1 MNKKLIALAIATLP
15 AAALADVTLYG
26 RLAAGVEHDSVKT
39 VDGQKLSQNNVEDYL
54 SWIGFKGQEDLGN
67 GLKALWQVE
76 SQVSLDGTNPEGSS
90 VGRFASRDSFV
101 GLAGDFGKI
110 RLGKLTN
117 AQRDMFDLD
126 VWNNSNGANALDIF
140 KRTAARPNNAVR
152 YDSPDFAGFSAS
164 VLWGSGE
171 NKNTSANNKSSDVV
185 NVGLTYR
192 NAGFFVQYGHD
203 QRKNVADTNTKGK
216 ADTLEAGYAA
226 NGLLVSVGLQRTTGY
241 DWDEYAYY
249 NETTGFTFNPG
260 LKSKEAALTVAY
272 SIGAITPKLSLA
284 KGWDQKL
291 DGQKL
296 ADTDYSQWIVG
307 ADYALSK
314 RTKLTLAHGQLRF
327 GDNAGYS
334 VQSGNNTF
342 AGIID
347 DVKKQNTTSLSM
359 EHWF

>member
-15 AAALADVTLYG
+15 AAALADVTIYG
-26 RLAAGVEHDSVKT
+26 RIAGGVEHDSVKT
-39 VDGQKLSQNNVEDYL
+39 VDGQKLSQNNVDDYL

-76 SQVSLDGTNPEGSS
+76 SQVSIDGTNPDNT

-126 VWNNSNGANALDIF
+126 VWNNSDGANALDIF
-140 KRTAARPNNAVR
+140 KRTAGRPNNAVR

-164 VLWGSGE
+164 ALWGSGE
-171 NKNTSANNKSSDVV
+171 NKNASANGKSSDVV
-185 NVGLTYR
+185 GAGLNYR
-192 NAGFFVQYGHD
+192 NAGFFAQYGYD
-203 QRKNVADTNTKGK
+203 KRKNTGTGFGAGPTSGSDSK
-216 ADTLEAGYAA
+216 AHSLEAGYIGG
-226 NGLLVSVGLQRTTGY
+226 GLLVTVGLQRAEGY
-241 DWDEYAYY
+241 DWDNRYY
-249 NETTGFTFNPG
+249 FNETTGAGNAAPG
-260 LKSKEAALTVAY
+260 VKTREAALTVGYA
-272 SIGAITPKLSLA
+272 IGAITPKLSLA
-284 KGWDQKL
+284 KGWDKKDA
-291 DGQKL
+291 DGTI
-296 ADTDYSQWIVG
+296 DDSGYTQWLLG

-314 RTKLTLAHGQLRF
+314 RSKLTLAHGQLRF

-334 VQSGNNTF
+334 VNGV
-342 AGIID
+342 D